1 MDDDLSSV
9 LGMPQKLVNFL
20 YSDLAA
26 DAETANLLQAA
37 WSFVII
43 ILMIFGIAILY
54 SRVLMQYMTGIKYND
69 WRERKGTGLNLFFAI
84 ILLNAWFVMDKVVE
98 FTFWL
103 TE

>member
-43 ILMIFGIAILY
+43 VLMTFGIAILY
-54 SRVLMQYMTGIKYND
+54 YRVLMQYMDGIKYND
-69 WRERKGTGLNLFFAI
+69 WRERKGTGWNLFFAT
-84 ILLNAWFVMDKVVE
+84 ILINAWFVMEKVVE

>member
-20 YSDLAA
+20 YSDLAL
-26 DAETANLLQAA
+26 DGETAGLLQAA
-37 WSFVII
+37 WSSVII
-43 ILMIFGIAILY
+43 VLMTFGIAILY
-54 SRVLMQYMTGIKYND
+54 YRVLMQYMNGIKYND
-69 WRERKGTGLNLFFAI
+69 WRERKGTGWNLFFAI
-84 ILLNAWFVMDKVVE
+84 ILLNAWFVMEKVVE